1 MNMLLQ
7 RLKSKTY
14 WVALIG
20 ALLTVVEVNSGFL
33 STLLP
38 VQYRQYTIMLWPVI
52 MLALREVTTVALAD
66 KTA

>member
-1 MNMLLQ
+1 
-7 RLKSKTY
+7 
-14 WVALIG
+14 VALIG

-52 MLALREVTTVALAD
+52 MLALREVTTAALAD